1 MILDLAP
8 MATAIHKKIER
19 SSKFGRMKRM
29 KLWLCNM
36 YMNMKRMKRI
46 LFVYIVMKLNGFGKK
61 IKSSLIKLFNKKKK
75 F

>member
-8 MATAIHKKIER
+8 MATAILKKIER

-36 YMNMKRMKRI
+36 YMNYEANEKNI
-46 LFVYIVMKLNGFGKK
+46 VCVYSDEIEWIWKE
-61 IKSSLIKLFNKKKK
+61 NKKQLN
-75 F
+75 

>member
-36 YMNMKRMKRI
+36 YMNYEANEKNI
-46 LFVYIVMKLNGFGKK
+46 VCVYSDEIEWIWKENKKQLKL
-61 IKSSLIKLFNKKKK
+61 LKKK